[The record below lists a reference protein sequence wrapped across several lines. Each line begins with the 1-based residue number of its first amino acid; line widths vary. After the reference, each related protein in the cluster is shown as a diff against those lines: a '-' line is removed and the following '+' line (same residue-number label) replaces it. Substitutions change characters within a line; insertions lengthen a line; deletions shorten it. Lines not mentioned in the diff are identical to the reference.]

1 MGFYKKNQKKQE
13 ALEKQKIIGLGVF
26 TMGMALLAVFMNCN
40 EFVDMGASVLM
51 VSAGIGLMVSD
62 KVWFV

>member
-26 TMGMALLAVFMNCN
+26 ALGMVLLAVFMNCN

-51 VSAGIGLMVSD
+51 ISSGIGLMVSD